1 MPKKGSSGILFF
13 VFLFVLGGIVL
24 GCFSLQICA
33 AAEIQK
39 DIVPSNILGDNTV
52 FKTFMADQDKSD
64 VTATADTQIS
74 TKAAEE
80 SSKTV
85 TPTGDAEEE
94 AAPAE
99 EVAPPEEQAA
109 PAGEVAPAE
118 EEATTTEEVAPAE
131 EQAAP
136 AEEAA
141 PSEEEAA
148 PAEEVAPAEE
158 EATTTEE
165 VAPAEEEAAPA
176 EEVAPAEE
184 QAAPAEEV
192 AKTEEDATFQIADLN
207 KSLSSIFF
215 GFDKSTI
222 RQDQRIAL
230 DDAVKILNTDTKL
243 YISLS
248 GFTDERGTKKYN
260 LALSVRRAEA
270 VKNYLVAKG
279 IDPTRIMVFGYG
291 EDFPFKKGHRESAW
305 RFNRR
310 VDIQLWEALPT
321 REQCSKK

>member
-13 VFLFVLGGIVL
+13 VFVFVLGGIVL

-131 EQAAP
+131 E
-136 AEEAA
+136 
-141 PSEEEAA
+141 EAA

-158 EATTTEE
+158 EATTT
-165 VAPAEEEAAPA
+165 